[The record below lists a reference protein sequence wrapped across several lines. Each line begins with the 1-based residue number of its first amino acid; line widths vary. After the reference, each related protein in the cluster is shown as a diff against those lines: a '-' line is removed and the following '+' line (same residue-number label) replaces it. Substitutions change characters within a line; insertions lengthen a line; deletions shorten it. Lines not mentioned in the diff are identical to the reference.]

1 MIKNNFGYF
10 YKNKWGVGVGC
21 MAEVF
26 VDPAFHL
33 TALTFGFNKL
43 KVQYPEGCVWGS
55 NFLGRCV
62 QGHLVLVGVFCCFGF
77 GGGVWFFE
85 GFFCPFVCLF
95 WVFLI
100 CAIRESAC
108 SLWETK

>member
-26 VDPAFHL
+26 VDPAFYL

-43 KVQYPEGCVWGS
+43 KVQHPEVCVGGS

-62 QGHLVLVGVFCCFGF
+62 QGPLVLVGVFCCFGF

-85 GFFCPFVCLF
+85 VYFCPFLF
-95 WVFLI
+95 ALGFCNLCYQRV
-100 CAIRESAC
+100 
-108 SLWETK
+108 SLLPMGN